1 MGLEKAT
8 ELFWKFLHKS
18 LGKWVKLSGRCNAK
32 FMVKPE
38 TKFWHELK
46 RITPQIRWTRLENTS
61 VFGTPDLLGY
71 NNSGHFFTVE
81 LKVTKGVKIRFSPH
95 QIAFHKLHP
104 KNSFILAKSLAS
116 RDVKLYEGSSIDELV
131 ACGLKLDACC
141 LGLEACG
148 LRLSALGA

>member
-1 MGLEKAT
+1 
-8 ELFWKFLHKS
+8 
-18 LGKWVKLSGRCNAK
+18 
-32 FMVKPE
+32 MVKPE

-46 RITPQIRWTRLENTS
+46 RITPQIKWTRLENSS

-104 KNSFILAKSLAS
+104 KNSFILAKQLDNFLVSPTCQNA
-116 RDVKLYEGSSIDELV
+116 RIQVKLPKGEFRSPDGHFDIKSISLLQNNLIGARESHRIV
-131 ACGLKLDACC
+131 
-141 LGLEACG
+141 LEISTQESWKMGKAK
-148 LRLSALGA
+148 RKV